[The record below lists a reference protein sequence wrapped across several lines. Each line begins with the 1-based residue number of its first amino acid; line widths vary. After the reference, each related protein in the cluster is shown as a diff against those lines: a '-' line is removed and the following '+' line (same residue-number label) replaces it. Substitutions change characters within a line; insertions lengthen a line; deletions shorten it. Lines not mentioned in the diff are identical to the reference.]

1 MAPFIKEAKVN
12 FWLIYLVNIMQE
24 MTKNPWQTSYIV
36 SIYTC
41 ILAQENFSFATQG
54 SCNNIPIKRPSER
67 IH

>member
-24 MTKNPWQTSYIV
+24 MTWQTSYTV